1 MKYSIREREVS
12 FHYCKNVAD
21 ADAKNPRSFVGA
33 TESIRSICFSEKEI
47 ETG

>member
-1 MKYSIREREVS
+1 MKYSDIEREVS
-12 FHYCKNVAD
+12 FHYCKKETD
-21 ADAKNPRSFVGA
+21 AEAKNPRSFAGA